1 MSYTTIKLIFLYGS
15 LLIVAVLFI
24 VQINW
29 HTQPLLPST
38 VVVTDLVPAQSSA
51 STSIPE
57 TKSTFISTQAPA
69 LVSESAASLKTDNLI
84 PLQIGSV
91 VMHASI
97 AVTPS
102 SLELGLS
109 DTLYL
114 PNDIA
119 KLFIFG
125 TSEKWDFWMKDMNYP
140 IDIIWLD
147 EQKKWFI

>member
-1 MSYTTIKLIFLYGS
+1 MSYTTTKLIFLYGS
-15 LLIVAVLFI
+15 LLIVAVLFT

-38 VVVTDLVPAQSSA
+38 VVVTDLAPA
-51 STSIPE
+51 STSTSE
-57 TKSTFISTQAPA
+57 TKSTFISAQAPA
-69 LVSESAASLKTDNLI
+69 LVSESASSLKTDNLI

-91 VMHASI
+91 IMQASV
-97 AVTPS
+97 ASTSS

-114 PNDIA
+114 PNGIA

-125 TSEKWDFWMKDMNYP
+125 TIEKWEFWVKDMNYA
-140 IDIIWLD
+140 IYIIWLD